1 MVITE
6 KNNLGD
12 LLKYEAPNLYS
23 REDATVAKG
32 QNLKLGTIVGR
43 VKETD
48 LIKQFNPAAED
59 GTETAVA
66 VLLEDVDASAADI
79 KAVLAVREAIVASHA
94 VVWPDLINEEQKKAA
109 IENLKSYGIVIR
121 KGA

>member
-1 MVITE
+1 MTINE

-12 LLKYEAPNLYS
+12 LLKYEGSNLYS
-23 REDATVAKG
+23 REEITVASG

-48 LIKQFNPAAED
+48 HIKQVNSEAND
-59 GTETAVA
+59 GSETAIG
-66 VLLEDVDASAADI
+66 VLIEDVDASKKAAKSVI
-79 KAVLAVREAIVASHA
+79 VVREAIVSNRA
-94 VVWPDLINEEQKKAA
+94 VVWPEEIAEEAKKEIKQDL
-109 IENLKSYGIVIR
+109 YDRGIVIR

>member
-12 LLKYEAPNLYS
+12 WLKYESPNLYS
-23 REDATVAKG
+23 REDAIVASG
-32 QNLKLGTIVGR
+32 QNLKLGTVVGK

-48 LIKQFNPAAED
+48 LIKQLDPDAED
-59 GTETAVA
+59 GTEVA
-66 VLLEDVDASAADI
+66 IGVLLENVDASAANT
-79 KAVLAVREAIVASHA
+79 KAVFVVREAIIAHNA
-94 VVWPDLINEEQKKAA
+94 VVWPFAITDEQKKAA
-109 IENLKSYGIVIR
+109 IESLKNYGIVIR